1 MLKFDP
7 ASQTSEV
14 TLLRD
19 IVSMDT
25 IQKFQQKNLNEI
37 KQIGFSYKGLKDGV
51 FKNTG
56 I

>member
-1 MLKFDP
+1 MLKDAVLYQYHIAKQSGTTTMLKFDP

-25 IQKFQQKNLNEI
+25 I
-37 KQIGFSYKGLKDGV
+37 
-51 FKNTG
+51 
-56 I
+56 